1 MIDEKFTRECA
12 DVYCIAFEQA
22 RKRCKN
28 DVLSMQAAQVVL
40 QAHIMVHCNPEERQI
55 KAAEEVAERR
65 AEEKIL
71 KSMQKQYKK
80 MQEEKV
86 EQDKKSK
93 GETE

>member
-1 MIDEKFTRECA
+1 MIDEKFARECA

-40 QAHIMVHCNPEERQI
+40 QAHIVVHCNPEERQI

-71 KSMQKQYKK
+71 ITRRKAL
-80 MQEEKV
+80 
-86 EQDKKSK
+86 SK
-93 GETE
+93 YNT

>member
-40 QAHIMVHCNPEERQI
+40 QAHIVVHCNPEERQI

-71 KSMQKQYKK
+71 KMPEYPTTNQRTGRERYLYKRF
-80 MQEEKV
+80 
-86 EQDKKSK
+86 
-93 GETE
+93 

>member
-12 DVYCIAFEQA
+12 DVYCMAFEQA

-40 QAHIMVHCNPEERQI
+40 QSHIVVHCNPEERQI